1 MTIFTGGKCENF
13 SFLLSFRIFAV
24 ILVGIVKYIERAEY
38 LKTLRELKDKHF
50 IKVIT
55 GVRRAGKSTLM
66 QLFREEIVGRVA
78 REQTQ
83 SYNFEDPKYN
93 EMADWREIYTLIDSK
108 LIKDKPNYIFLDE
121 VQSVPEFEKLL
132 DGLYIN
138 ENIDLYV
145 TGSNAYLLSSELA
158 TLLTGRAYEIN
169 ILPFSF
175 KEFAQTYTTPVDNS
189 IKFEHFMRYS
199 AFPQATELM
208 HQDPTLVPN
217 YLRGVYQSILIKDM
231 LPRKQIYAERSFE
244 NVVNYVMDSIGS
256 SLSPNSIARTLA
268 NENKAVDSRTVNT
281 YLKSLCDS
289 FVLYKAERFDIK
301 GKQNLTTQEKYYT
314 VDLGFRNLLLGKE
327 VGQDAGHLLENIIYL
342 ELRRQGNEIWVGKI
356 GEREVDFVAR
366 DNKGYLTYYQVAYTV
381 RDEAVLE
388 RELTPFDKIPDHNP
402 KILITLDPEEVSRR
416 GVRQINAI
424 NWLLSD

>member
-1 MTIFTGGKCENF
+1 M
-13 SFLLSFRIFAV
+13 
-24 ILVGIVKYIERAEY
+24 KYIERAEY
-38 LKTLRELKDKHF
+38 LRTLRELKDKHF

-66 QLFREEIVGRVA
+66 QLFREEIIGRVA

-121 VQSVPEFEKLL
+121 VQNVPEFEKLL

-244 NVVNYVMDSIGS
+244 NVVNYVIDSIGS

-289 FVLYKAERFDIK
+289 FVLYKAKRFDIK
-301 GKQNLTTQEKYYT
+301 GKQNLTTKEKYYT

-342 ELRRQGNEIWVGKI
+342 ELRRRGNEIWVGKI

-366 DNKGYLTYYQVAYTV
+366 DNEGYLTYYQVAYTV
-381 RDEAVLE
+381 RDETVLE

>member
-208 HQDPTLVPN
+208 HQNPTLVPN

-244 NVVNYVMDSIGS
+244 GVINYVMDSIGS

>member
-1 MTIFTGGKCENF
+1 M
-13 SFLLSFRIFAV
+13 LSFRIFAV

-38 LKTLRELKDKHF
+38 LRTLRELKDKHF

-66 QLFREEIVGRVA
+66 QLFREEIAQKIDKSRI
-78 REQTQ
+78 Q

-93 EMADWREIYTLIDSK
+93 DMTNWREVYDLIDKK
-108 LIKDKPNYIFLDE
+108 LVKGELNYIFLDE
-121 VQSVPEFEKLL
+121 VQDIPGFEKLL

-138 ENIDLYV
+138 ENVDLYV

-158 TLLTGRAYEIN
+158 TILTGRAYEIN

-208 HQDPTLVPN
+208 HQNPALVMN
-217 YLRGVYQSILIKDM
+217 YLRSVYESILVKDM

-256 SLSPNSIARTLA
+256 SLSPNGIARVLA
-268 NENKAVDSRTVNT
+268 SDNKTVDSRTVHS

-301 GKQNLTTQEKYYT
+301 GRQNLATQEKYYV
-314 VDLGFRNLLLGKE
+314 VDLGFRNLLLGKDI
-327 VGQDAGHLLENIIYL
+327 GQDAGHLLENIIYL
-342 ELRRQGNEIWVGKI
+342 ELRRRGNEIWVGKI

-366 DNKGYLTYYQVAYTV
+366 DNEGYLTYYQVAYTV

-388 RELTPFDKIPDHNP
+388 RELTPFDKISDHNP
-402 KILITLDPEEVSRR
+402 KVLITLDPEEVSRR

-424 NWLLSD
+424 NWLLGH

>member
-1 MTIFTGGKCENF
+1 M
-13 SFLLSFRIFAV
+13 
-24 ILVGIVKYIERAEY
+24 KYIERAEY
-38 LKTLRELKDKHF
+38 LRTLRELKDKHF

-66 QLFREEIVGRVA
+66 QLFREEIIGRVA

-83 SYNFEDPKYN
+83 AYNFEDPKYS

-121 VQSVPEFEKLL
+121 VQNVPEFEKLL

-138 ENIDLYV
+138 ESVDLYV

-208 HQDPTLVPN
+208 HQNPTLVPN

-244 NVVNYVMDSIGS
+244 GVINYVMDSIGS

-327 VGQDAGHLLENIIYL
+327 VGQDAGHLLENVIYL
-342 ELRRQGNEIWVGKI
+342 ELRRRGNEIWVGKI

-366 DNKGYLTYYQVAYTV
+366 DNEGYLTYYQVAYTV
-381 RDEAVLE
+381 RDETVLE

-424 NWLLSD
+424 NWLLSN

>member
-1 MTIFTGGKCENF
+1 M
-13 SFLLSFRIFAV
+13 
-24 ILVGIVKYIERAEY
+24 KYIERAEY
-38 LKTLRELKDKHF
+38 LRTLRELKDKHF

-121 VQSVPEFEKLL
+121 VQNVPEFEKLL

-208 HQDPTLVPN
+208 HQNPTLVPN

-244 NVVNYVMDSIGS
+244 SVINYVMDSIGS

-301 GKQNLTTQEKYYT
+301 GKQNLATQEKYYT

-327 VGQDAGHLLENIIYL
+327 VGQDAGHLLENVIYL
-342 ELRRQGNEIWVGKI
+342 ELRRRGNEIWVGKI

-366 DNKGYLTYYQVAYTV
+366 DNEGYLTYYQVAYTV
-381 RDEAVLE
+381 RDEMVLE

>member
-1 MTIFTGGKCENF
+1 M
-13 SFLLSFRIFAV
+13 
-24 ILVGIVKYIERAEY
+24 KYIERAEY
-38 LKTLRELKDKHF
+38 LRTLRELKDKHF

-66 QLFREEIVGRVA
+66 QLFREEIIGRVA

-121 VQSVPEFEKLL
+121 VQNVPEFEKLL

-175 KEFAQTYTTPVDNS
+175 KEFAQTYTAPVDNS

-244 NVVNYVMDSIGS
+244 GVINYVMDSIGS

-327 VGQDAGHLLENIIYL
+327 VGQDAGHLLENVIYL
-342 ELRRQGNEIWVGKI
+342 ELRRRGNEIWVGKI

-381 RDEAVLE
+381 RDETVLE

>member
-1 MTIFTGGKCENF
+1 M
-13 SFLLSFRIFAV
+13 
-24 ILVGIVKYIERAEY
+24 KYIERAEY
-38 LKTLRELKDKHF
+38 LRTLRELKDKHF

-66 QLFREEIVGRVA
+66 QLFREEIIARVA

-93 EMADWREIYTLIDSK
+93 ETADWREIYALIDSK

-121 VQSVPEFEKLL
+121 VQNVPEFEKLL

-175 KEFAQTYTTPVDNS
+175 KEFAQTYATPVDNS

-208 HQDPTLVPN
+208 HQNPTLVPN

-244 NVVNYVMDSIGS
+244 SVINYVMDSIGS

-327 VGQDAGHLLENIIYL
+327 VGQDTGHLLENVIYL
-342 ELRRQGNEIWVGKI
+342 ELRRRGNEIWVGKI

-366 DNKGYLTYYQVAYTV
+366 DNEGYLTYYQVAYTV
-381 RDEAVLE
+381 RDETVLE

>member
-1 MTIFTGGKCENF
+1 M
-13 SFLLSFRIFAV
+13 
-24 ILVGIVKYIERAEY
+24 KYIERAEY
-38 LKTLRELKDKHF
+38 LRTLRELKDKHF

-66 QLFREEIVGRVA
+66 QLFREEIIGRVA

-93 EMADWREIYTLIDSK
+93 DMTSWREVYDLIDKK
-108 LIKDKPNYIFLDE
+108 LVKGELNYIFLDE
-121 VQSVPEFEKLL
+121 VQDIPGFEKLL

-208 HQDPTLVPN
+208 HQNPTLVPN

-244 NVVNYVMDSIGS
+244 GVINYVMDSIGS
-256 SLSPNSIARTLA
+256 SLSPNSIARILA

-327 VGQDAGHLLENIIYL
+327 VGQDAGHLLENVIYL
-342 ELRRQGNEIWVGKI
+342 ELRRRGNEIWVGKI

-366 DNKGYLTYYQVAYTV
+366 DNEGYLTYYQVAYTV
-381 RDEAVLE
+381 RDETVLE

>member
-1 MTIFTGGKCENF
+1 M
-13 SFLLSFRIFAV
+13 
-24 ILVGIVKYIERAEY
+24 KYIERAEY
-38 LKTLRELKDKHF
+38 LGTLRELKDKHF

-66 QLFREEIVGRVA
+66 QLFREEIIGRVA

-83 SYNFEDPKYN
+83 AYNFEDPKYN
-93 EMADWREIYTLIDSK
+93 EMADWREIYDLIDSK

-121 VQSVPEFEKLL
+121 VQNVPEFEKLL

-175 KEFAQTYTTPVDNS
+175 KEFTQTYTTPVDNG

-208 HQDPTLVPN
+208 HQNPTLVPN

-244 NVVNYVMDSIGS
+244 SVINYVMDSIGS

-327 VGQDAGHLLENIIYL
+327 VGQDAGHLLENVIYL
-342 ELRRQGNEIWVGKI
+342 ELRRRGNEIWVGKI

-366 DNKGYLTYYQVAYTV
+366 DNEGYLTYYQVAYTV
-381 RDEAVLE
+381 RDETVLE
-388 RELTPFDKIPDHNP
+388 RELAPFDKIPDHNP
-402 KILITLDPEEVSRR
+402 KVLITLDPEEVSRR

>member
-1 MTIFTGGKCENF
+1 M
-13 SFLLSFRIFAV
+13 
-24 ILVGIVKYIERAEY
+24 KYIERAEY
-38 LKTLRELKDKHF
+38 LRTLRELKDKHF

-66 QLFREEIVGRVA
+66 QLFREEIIGRVA

-93 EMADWREIYTLIDSK
+93 EVADWREIYALIDSK

-121 VQSVPEFEKLL
+121 VQNVPEFEKLL

-189 IKFEHFMRYS
+189 IKFEQFMRYS

-244 NVVNYVMDSIGS
+244 GVINYVMDSIGS

-301 GKQNLTTQEKYYT
+301 GKQNLATQEKYYT

-327 VGQDAGHLLENIIYL
+327 VGQDTGHLLENVIYL
-342 ELRRQGNEIWVGKI
+342 ELRRRGNEIWVGKI
-356 GEREVDFVAR
+356 GEREADFVAR
-366 DNKGYLTYYQVAYTV
+366 DNKGYLTYYQVAYTL
-381 RDEAVLE
+381 RDETVLE
-388 RELTPFDKIPDHNP
+388 CELTPFDKIPDHNP

>member
-1 MTIFTGGKCENF
+1 M
-13 SFLLSFRIFAV
+13 
-24 ILVGIVKYIERAEY
+24 KYIERAEY
-38 LKTLRELKDKHF
+38 LRTLRELKDKHF

-66 QLFREEIVGRVA
+66 QLFREEIIGRVA

-121 VQSVPEFEKLL
+121 VQNVPEFEKLL

-175 KEFAQTYTTPVDNS
+175 KEFTQTYTTPVDNS

-208 HQDPTLVPN
+208 HQNPTLVPN

-244 NVVNYVMDSIGS
+244 GVINYVMDSIGS

-289 FVLYKAERFDIK
+289 FVLYKAKRFDIK
-301 GKQNLTTQEKYYT
+301 SKQNLTTKEKYYT

-327 VGQDAGHLLENIIYL
+327 VGQDASHLLENVIYL
-342 ELRRQGNEIWVGKI
+342 ELRRRGNEIWVGKI

-381 RDEAVLE
+381 RDETVLE

>member
-1 MTIFTGGKCENF
+1 M
-13 SFLLSFRIFAV
+13 
-24 ILVGIVKYIERAEY
+24 KYIERAEY
-38 LKTLRELKDKHF
+38 LRTLRELKDKHF

-66 QLFREEIVGRVA
+66 QLFREEIIGRVA

-93 EMADWREIYTLIDSK
+93 EMADWREIYDLIDSK

-121 VQSVPEFEKLL
+121 VQNVPEFEKLL

-208 HQDPTLVPN
+208 HQNPTLVPN
-217 YLRGVYQSILIKDM
+217 YLRGVYQSILVKDM

-244 NVVNYVMDSIGS
+244 SVINYVMDSIGS

-327 VGQDAGHLLENIIYL
+327 VGQDTGHLLENIIYL
-342 ELRRQGNEIWVGKI
+342 ELRRRGNEIWVGKI

-366 DNKGYLTYYQVAYTV
+366 DNEGYLTYYQVAYTV
-381 RDEAVLE
+381 RDETVLE

-424 NWLLSD
+424 NWLLGH

>member
-1 MTIFTGGKCENF
+1 M
-13 SFLLSFRIFAV
+13 
-24 ILVGIVKYIERAEY
+24 KYIERVEY
-38 LKTLRELKDKHF
+38 LRTLRELKDKHF

-66 QLFREEIVGRVA
+66 QLFREEIIGRVT

-83 SYNFEDPKYN
+83 YYNFEDPKYN

-121 VQSVPEFEKLL
+121 VQNVPEFEKLL

-189 IKFEHFMRYS
+189 IKFEQFMRYS

-208 HQDPTLVPN
+208 HQNPTLVPN
-217 YLRGVYQSILIKDM
+217 YLRGVY
-231 LPRKQIYAERSFE
+231 
-244 NVVNYVMDSIGS
+244 
-256 SLSPNSIARTLA
+256 
-268 NENKAVDSRTVNT
+268 
-281 YLKSLCDS
+281 
-289 FVLYKAERFDIK
+289 
-301 GKQNLTTQEKYYT
+301 
-314 VDLGFRNLLLGKE
+314 
-327 VGQDAGHLLENIIYL
+327 
-342 ELRRQGNEIWVGKI
+342 
-356 GEREVDFVAR
+356 
-366 DNKGYLTYYQVAYTV
+366 
-381 RDEAVLE
+381 
-388 RELTPFDKIPDHNP
+388 
-402 KILITLDPEEVSRR
+402 
-416 GVRQINAI
+416 
-424 NWLLSD
+424 

>member
-1 MTIFTGGKCENF
+1 M
-13 SFLLSFRIFAV
+13 
-24 ILVGIVKYIERAEY
+24 KYIERVEY
-38 LKTLRELKDKHF
+38 LKTLRELKGKHF

-66 QLFREEIVGRVA
+66 QLFREEIIARVA

-208 HQDPTLVPN
+208 HQNPTLVPN

-244 NVVNYVMDSIGS
+244 GVINYVMDSIGS

-327 VGQDAGHLLENIIYL
+327 VGQDAGHLLENVIYL
-342 ELRRQGNEIWVGKI
+342 ELRRRGNEIWVGKI

-366 DNKGYLTYYQVAYTV
+366 DNEGYLTYYQVAYTV
-381 RDEAVLE
+381 RDETVLE

>member
-1 MTIFTGGKCENF
+1 M
-13 SFLLSFRIFAV
+13 
-24 ILVGIVKYIERAEY
+24 KYIERAEY
-38 LKTLRELKDKHF
+38 LRTLRELKDKHF

-66 QLFREEIVGRVA
+66 QLFREEIIGRVA

-93 EMADWREIYTLIDSK
+93 EMADWREIYDLIDSK

-121 VQSVPEFEKLL
+121 VQNVPEFEKLL

-208 HQDPTLVPN
+208 HQNPTLVPN
-217 YLRGVYQSILIKDM
+217 YLRGVYQSILVKDM

-244 NVVNYVMDSIGS
+244 SVINYVMDSIGS

-301 GKQNLTTQEKYYT
+301 GKQNLATQEKYYT
-314 VDLGFRNLLLGKE
+314 ADLGFRNLLFGKE
-327 VGQDAGHLLENIIYL
+327 VGQDAGHLLENVIYL
-342 ELRRQGNEIWVGKI
+342 ELRRRGNEIWVGKI

-366 DNKGYLTYYQVAYTV
+366 DNEGYLTYYQVAYTV
-381 RDEAVLE
+381 RDETVLE

>member
-1 MTIFTGGKCENF
+1 M
-13 SFLLSFRIFAV
+13 
-24 ILVGIVKYIERAEY
+24 KYIERAEY
-38 LKTLRELKDKHF
+38 LRTLRELKDKHF
-50 IKVIT
+50 IKAIT
-55 GVRRAGKSTLM
+55 GVRCAGKSTLM
-66 QLFREEIVGRVA
+66 QLFREEIIGRVA

-93 EMADWREIYTLIDSK
+93 EMADWREIYDLIDSK

-121 VQSVPEFEKLL
+121 VQNVPEFEKLL

-175 KEFAQTYTTPVDNS
+175 KEFTQTYTTPVDNS

-208 HQDPTLVPN
+208 HQNPTLVPN

-231 LPRKQIYAERSFE
+231 LSRKQIYAERSFE
-244 NVVNYVMDSIGS
+244 GVVNYVMDSIGS

-301 GKQNLTTQEKYYT
+301 GKQNLATQEKYYT

-327 VGQDAGHLLENIIYL
+327 VGQDAGHLLENVIYL
-342 ELRRQGNEIWVGKI
+342 ELRRRGNEIWVGKI

-366 DNKGYLTYYQVAYTV
+366 DNEGYLTYYQVAYTV
-381 RDEAVLE
+381 RDETVLE
-388 RELTPFDKIPDHNP
+388 RELAPFDKIPDHNP
-402 KILITLDPEEVSRR
+402 KVLITLDPEEVSRR

>member
-1 MTIFTGGKCENF
+1 
-13 SFLLSFRIFAV
+13 
-24 ILVGIVKYIERAEY
+24 
-38 LKTLRELKDKHF
+38 
-50 IKVIT
+50 
-55 GVRRAGKSTLM
+55 
-66 QLFREEIVGRVA
+66 
-78 REQTQ
+78 
-83 SYNFEDPKYN
+83 
-93 EMADWREIYTLIDSK
+93 
-108 LIKDKPNYIFLDE
+108 
-121 VQSVPEFEKLL
+121 
-132 DGLYIN
+132 
-138 ENIDLYV
+138 
-145 TGSNAYLLSSELA
+145 
-158 TLLTGRAYEIN
+158 
-169 ILPFSF
+169 
-175 KEFAQTYTTPVDNS
+175 
-189 IKFEHFMRYS
+189 
-199 AFPQATELM
+199 M

-244 NVVNYVMDSIGS
+244 GVINYVMDSIGS

-327 VGQDAGHLLENIIYL
+327 VGQDAGHLLENVIYL
-342 ELRRQGNEIWVGKI
+342 ELRRRGNEIWVGKI

-366 DNKGYLTYYQVAYTV
+366 DNEGYLTYYQVAYTV
-381 RDEAVLE
+381 RDETVLE

>member
-1 MTIFTGGKCENF
+1 M
-13 SFLLSFRIFAV
+13 SV
-24 ILVGIVKYIERAEY
+24 VKYIERAEY
-38 LKTLRELKDKHF
+38 LRTLRELKDKHF

-66 QLFREEIVGRVA
+66 QLFREEIIGRVA

-83 SYNFEDPKYN
+83 YYNFEDPKYN
-93 EMADWREIYTLIDSK
+93 EMADWREIYDLIDSK

-121 VQSVPEFEKLL
+121 VQNVPGFEKLL

-208 HQDPTLVPN
+208 HQNPTLVPN

-244 NVVNYVMDSIGS
+244 GVINYVMDSIGS

-342 ELRRQGNEIWVGKI
+342 ELRRRGNEIWVGKI

-381 RDEAVLE
+381 RDETVLE

>member
-1 MTIFTGGKCENF
+1 M
-13 SFLLSFRIFAV
+13 
-24 ILVGIVKYIERAEY
+24 KYIERAEY
-38 LKTLRELKDKHF
+38 LRTLRELKDKHF

-66 QLFREEIVGRVA
+66 QLFREEIIGRVA

-121 VQSVPEFEKLL
+121 VQNVPEFEKLL

-208 HQDPTLVPN
+208 HQNPTLVPN

-256 SLSPNSIARTLA
+256 SLSPNGIARTLA

-301 GKQNLTTQEKYYT
+301 GKQNLATQEKYYT

-327 VGQDAGHLLENIIYL
+327 VGQDAGHLLENVIYL
-342 ELRRQGNEIWVGKI
+342 ELRRRGNEIWVGKI

-381 RDEAVLE
+381 RDETVLE

>member
-1 MTIFTGGKCENF
+1 M
-13 SFLLSFRIFAV
+13 
-24 ILVGIVKYIERAEY
+24 KYIERAEY
-38 LKTLRELKDKHF
+38 LRTLRELKDKHF

-66 QLFREEIVGRVA
+66 QLFREEIIGRVA

-83 SYNFEDPKYN
+83 YYNFEDPKYN

-121 VQSVPEFEKLL
+121 VQNVPEFEKLL

-217 YLRGVYQSILIKDM
+217 YLRGVYQSILVKDM

-244 NVVNYVMDSIGS
+244 GVINYVMDSIGS

-327 VGQDAGHLLENIIYL
+327 VGQDTGHLLENVIYL
-342 ELRRQGNEIWVGKI
+342 ELRRRGNEIWVGKI

-366 DNKGYLTYYQVAYTV
+366 DNEGYLTYYQVAYTV
-381 RDEAVLE
+381 RDEMVLE
-388 RELTPFDKIPDHNP
+388 RELAPFDKIPDHNP

>member
-1 MTIFTGGKCENF
+1 M
-13 SFLLSFRIFAV
+13 
-24 ILVGIVKYIERAEY
+24 KYIERAEY
-38 LKTLRELKDKHF
+38 LRTLRELKDKHF

-66 QLFREEIVGRVA
+66 QLFREEIIGRVA

-83 SYNFEDPKYN
+83 AYNFEDPKYS

-121 VQSVPEFEKLL
+121 VQNVPEFEKLL

-138 ENIDLYV
+138 ESVDLYV

-158 TLLTGRAYEIN
+158 TILTGRAYEIN

-208 HQDPTLVPN
+208 HQNPALVMN
-217 YLRGVYQSILIKDM
+217 YLRSVYESILVKDM

-256 SLSPNSIARTLA
+256 SLSPNGIARVLA
-268 NENKAVDSRTVNT
+268 SDNKTVDSRTVHS

-301 GKQNLTTQEKYYT
+301 GRQNLATQEKYYT

-342 ELRRQGNEIWVGKI
+342 ELRRRGNEIWVGKI

-366 DNKGYLTYYQVAYTV
+366 DNEGYLTYYQVAYTV
-381 RDEAVLE
+381 RDETVLE

-424 NWLLSD
+424 NWLLSN

>member
-1 MTIFTGGKCENF
+1 M
-13 SFLLSFRIFAV
+13 
-24 ILVGIVKYIERAEY
+24 KYIERAEY
-38 LKTLRELKDKHF
+38 LRTLRELKDKHF

-66 QLFREEIVGRVA
+66 QLFREEIIGRVA

-93 EMADWREIYTLIDSK
+93 EMADWREIYALIDSK

-175 KEFAQTYTTPVDNS
+175 KEFAQTYTTSVDNS
-189 IKFEHFMRYS
+189 TKFEHFMRYS

-208 HQDPTLVPN
+208 HQNPTLVPN

-244 NVVNYVMDSIGS
+244 GVINYVMDSIGS
-256 SLSPNSIARTLA
+256 SLSPNSITRTLA

-301 GKQNLTTQEKYYT
+301 GKQNLATQEKYYT

-327 VGQDAGHLLENIIYL
+327 VGQDAGHLLENVIYL
-342 ELRRQGNEIWVGKI
+342 ELRRRGNEIWVGKI

-366 DNKGYLTYYQVAYTV
+366 DNEGYLTYYQVAYTV
-381 RDEAVLE
+381 RDETVLE